1 MLDIQQLRNN
11 ANDVKLGLKKRNFDV
26 NIIDQII
33 DLDAEW
39 RELLQSVEAKQ
50 QLKNS
55 VSSEIKSLNG
65 EEKQTKI
72 KEMQD
77 LNSELSVEEARE
89 SELKTQIRE
98 LMLGIPNMLQD
109 SVPEGTDEEDN
120 VEVRTWGE
128 KRNFNF
134 KPAEHHDILENLGLL
149 DATRA
154 TKLSGARFIVTR
166 GMLAKLERA
175 LISFM
180 INTHEEEGYEEVS
193 VPFMVNSKTMQ
204 GTGQLPK
211 FAEDLFK
218 IEGQDKWL
226 IPTAEVPVTN
236 LYADEILDASLL
248 PINHTAYTPCFR
260 SEAGS
265 AGRDTKGLIRLHQ
278 FSKVELVKFT
288 RPEESNNELEK
299 LTANAEKI
307 LQLLNIPY
315 RVIVLCSGDTGFSS
329 SKTYDIEVWLPGADK
344 FREISSCSNMKDFQA
359 RRANLKFNDGEKTQ
373 FMHTLNGSGLAVGR
387 TIAAIVE
394 NYQNEDGTI
403 SIPDVLKKYM

>member
-149 DATRA
+149 DTTRA